1 MKKKLIPA
9 LAAMGVLF
17 AAQSAFALGV
27 SVNGAKLNFSAS
39 DGQPF
44 IENGRTLVPL
54 RATAE
59 AYGASV
65 GFDPT
70 TNAAIITKDSVT
82 VTVPIGESAV
92 YRNGEAITNEV
103 AAKIVDSRTYL
114 PIRVVM
120 ESFGADVG
128 WDAGSQ
134 TVTVND
140 PDVMYINGIESS
152 SSFKSKNATN
162 KALELIGLGDARA
175 AAGEFHK
182 AALLYRRSSY
192 YWSQAPGQS
201 ETALHYLYMAE
212 YVDSDI
218 RLYLKTDDE
227 RYNRSLYFGE
237 AGEPRNGILL
247 GSTYNTGI
255 SELTGFKH
263 GAELQYFD
271 YGSDF
276 SSQDSWYFR
285 PAREKGTV
293 LEIAWQPNQGLDMVV
308 ENDYLIEQAKYLES
322 TGCKI
327 LLRFANEMNDSTNVW
342 YTPDYNKYIEKYRI
356 VANVFRKYAPS
367 VALVWAPNFYPYNTV
382 DLYYPGDEYVDYV
395 GLSVYQEYN
404 PENDPLGKGI
414 DRGRWSSVLDRVY
427 DTYGWKKPII
437 MAEGGCSYVS
447 VWTGEN
453 ITDFAVKQM
462 EDYYTYLPI
471 KYPNLK
477 MAFIFNSQDWGGRE
491 FRLAQNPAL
500 LAAYIKGINSSGRY
514 VSSPND
520 VATGEYY
527 YELHHNFTVPAET
540 IELCSFI
547 TAPLNDYDYVAY
559 TVNGVT
565 TAAYAIPYTASI
577 DLSAYS
583 GQTVEV
589 RVQAFTGGVARA
601 DETFK
606 LRVE

>member
-1 MKKKLIPA
+1 MKKLLPI
-9 LAAMGVLF
+9 LAALGLLF

-27 SVNGAKLNFSAS
+27 SVNGDNIAFSAG

-59 AYGASV
+59 AYGANV
-65 GFDPT
+65 GFDSAS
-70 TNAAIITKDSVT
+70 NAAVITKDSVT
-82 VTVPIGESAV
+82 VTVPIGESVV
-92 YRNGEAITNEV
+92 YRNGEPIMNDV
-103 AAKIVDSRTYL
+103 AAQIVDSRTYL

-120 ESFGADVG
+120 EALGGDVG

-134 TVTVND
+134 TVTVSN
-140 PDVMYINGIESS
+140 PDVMYIKEIENR
-152 SSFKSKNATN
+152 SSFTRKNDTN
-162 KALELIGLGDARA
+162 KAMELLQLGDARG

-182 AALLYRRSSY
+182 AALLYNRSAY
-192 YWSQAPGQS
+192 YWSKVPGQE
-201 ETALHYLYMAE
+201 ETALHYIYMAE
-212 YVDSDI
+212 YVDSDV

-227 RYNRSLYFGE
+227 RYDRSLYFGK
-237 AGEPRNGILL
+237 AGEPKNGILL

-276 SSQDSWYFR
+276 SVQDSWYFR
-285 PAREKGTV
+285 PARENGTV
-293 LEIAWQPNQGLDMVV
+293 LEIAWQPRQGLDMVTQ
-308 ENDYLIEQAKYLES
+308 NDYLIEQAKYLES
-322 TGCKI
+322 TGCTI
-327 LLRFANEMNDSTNVW
+327 LLRFANEMNDTTCAW

-356 VANVFRKYAPS
+356 VANVFRQYAPS
-367 VALVWAPNFYPYNTV
+367 VALVWAPNFYPYTTV

-395 GLSVYQEYN
+395 GLSVYQEFN
-404 PENDPLGKGI
+404 PESDPLGQGI

-477 MAFIFNSQDWGGRE
+477 MAFLFNSQDWGGRE

-500 LAAYIKGINSSGRY
+500 LEAYIKGINSSGRY
-514 VSSPND
+514 VSGPNE
-520 VATGEYY
+520 ASGREYY
-527 YELHHNFTVPAET
+527 YELHHNFTVPAGVV
-540 IELCSFI
+540 ELCSYV
-547 TAPLNDYDYVAY
+547 TSPLNDYDYVAY
-559 TVNGVT
+559 TVNGNT
-565 TAAYAIPYTASI
+565 TAAYAIPYTAAI
-577 DLSAYS
+577 DLSAYA

-589 RVQAFTGGVARA
+589 RVQAFSGGVTRA